1 MEGRDYV
8 ANGNTNLGYNGLQY
22 ATTQK
27 TTTGITRRRNAG
39 YLPVH
44 PILLTMLIILQL
56 LIVEMVLQFLVRIIN
71 GVISMLSAVHG
82 VLLMRSSWR
91 KFVFE

>member
-1 MEGRDYV
+1 M
-8 ANGNTNLGYNGLQY
+8 LQHKRPLL
-22 ATTQK
+22 ALHVVEMPV
-27 TTTGITRRRNAG
+27 I
-39 YLPVH
+39 LPVH

-91 KFVFE
+91 KSVF